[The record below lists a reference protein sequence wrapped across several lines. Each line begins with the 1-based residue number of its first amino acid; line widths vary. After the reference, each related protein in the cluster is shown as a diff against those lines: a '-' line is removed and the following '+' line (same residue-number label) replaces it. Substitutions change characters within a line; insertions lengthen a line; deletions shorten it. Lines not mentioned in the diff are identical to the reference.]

1 MYKRPKTG
9 GLNVP
14 SDWNP
19 IASLQTNLSGTTI
32 RGNACERSM
41 MDEVGPTQ
49 HLGKAKPIQSLKFDE
64 VCPRSLAM
72 DTLVLMDK
80 VNGSED

>member
-9 GLNVP
+9 GLYVP

-19 IASLQTNLSGTTI
+19 FASLQTISSGTTI
-32 RGNACERSM
+32 RGNTFERSM

-49 HLGKAKPIQSLKFDE
+49 HLGKAKPIQSLKFG
-64 VCPRSLAM
+64 RSLPKELG
-72 DTLVLMDK
+72 DGHLGLD
-80 VNGSED
+80 G